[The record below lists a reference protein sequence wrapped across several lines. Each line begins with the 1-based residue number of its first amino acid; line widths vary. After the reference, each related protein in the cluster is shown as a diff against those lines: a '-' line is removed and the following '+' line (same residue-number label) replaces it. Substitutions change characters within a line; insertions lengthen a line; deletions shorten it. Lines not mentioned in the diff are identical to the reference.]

1 MKHFKILFLAI
12 ISLNSFAQTEWF
24 PLGAKWYY
32 THRVSQNNSEQNFT
46 TIEIVAD
53 TLILDQPTKK
63 MEVINHLY
71 NEIYSEYVYAN
82 NDSVFYFNKSAN
94 TFNLLYNFGVLENDT
109 VSVHSTY
116 FNENNGFLGYGG
128 TFCFEYYIDSVY
140 LTESNPN
147 SLKVQ
152 NVKSKNKC
160 FEWGFFSIHNS
171 RNDVLIEKIGSLTYF
186 FGNTGIMLT
195 GGNFIDETT
204 FLRCYEE
211 PSGFMYKNPD
221 WTLSCDTI
229 IDLITNTL
237 NLTKSPLNL
246 SPNPATNHIRLTLEE
261 ANNTIQIHNLQGQD
275 VYQAQIADNNPTIPI
290 HTLSKGVYFIIVTNK
305 NGKLS
310 QGKFIKQ

>member
-1 MKHFKILFLAI
+1 MKHFKILLLAF

-32 THRVSQNNSEQNFT
+32 THRVSQNISEENFT

-53 TLILDQPTKK
+53 TLILDKPTKK

-94 TFNLLYNFGVLENDT
+94 TFNLLYNFSALENDT

-116 FNENNGFLGYGG
+116 FNKNNGFLGYNSGA
-128 TFCFEYYIDSVY
+128 FCFEYYIDSVY
-140 LTESNPN
+140 LTEINSN
-147 SLKVQ
+147 SLKTQ
-152 NVKSKNKC
+152 NLKRKNSC
-160 FEWGFFSIHNS
+160 EWGFFSGYNS
-171 RNDVLIEKIGSLTYF
+171 STDVLIEKIGSLTYF

-195 GGNFIDETT
+195 GGYFIDETT

-211 PSGFMYKNPD
+211 PSGLTFKNPT

-237 NLTKSPLNL
+237 NLTKSTINL
-246 SPNPATNHIRLTLEE
+246 SPNPATDFIRMEVE
-261 ANNTIQIHNLQGQD
+261 GGNNSIQILNSQGQI
-275 VYQAQIADNNPTIPI
+275 VYQQKTSEKILNI
-290 HTLSKGVYFIIVTNK
+290 HTQNFASGIYFVIVTHHNGNVSKGKFV
-305 NGKLS
+305 KL
-310 QGKFIKQ
+310 